1 MEIKV
6 SFLANVKDNH
16 DMNEVSRA
24 LQKCGAEIVG
34 NELYELQDIGCFKV
48 ERTDN
53 AGEQVA
59 GEISNAV
66 NCNDKEFL
74 QQMLDFFSKDH
85 RFLQGQEIKAMLTF
99 MKMFSEVGT
108 DGRNKYEV
116 EFMKKI
122 VNYIENDLQ
131 YGKIPSKF

>member
-16 DMNEVSRA
+16 DMYEVSRA

-34 NELYELQDIGCFKV
+34 NELDEMQNIGYFKV

-66 NCNDKEFL
+66 NCHDRAFL

-85 RFLQGQEIKAMLTF
+85 RYLQGEEIKAMLIF

-108 DGRNKYEV
+108 DGRNEYEV
-116 EFMKKI
+116 AFMKKI

-131 YGKIPSKF
+131 YGEIPSRF